1 MIPDFYRLYQILAN
15 SYKPSQISKIALP
28 SLIAQT
34 HTNFEWVVINDRSN
48 PDTRK
53 IIEELSCPF
62 ELVYKEI
69 PHATQGF
76 GLCHARN
83 QGLKLA
89 SGELITY
96 LDDDNYLEP
105 EFVAS
110 SIKFYQQHPCTYTV
124 TTQRRR
130 RDIVKNQQKVTKGA
144 SFISPDKNATI
155 EDFIC
160 QKYYIDS
167 NGFIHPRHNAPQ
179 WNPDYRIY
187 ADYEYFLQ
195 CIDRWETEQ
204 FCINPVPLVNYIQT
218 SLGIIGQS
226 TYSEW
231 VSELIQLKNSL
242 NQYPIINQTKYIEK
256 LGLLISYYQKYL
268 DKRIKAFAS

>member
-1 MIPDFYRLYQILAN
+1 MTKISIITATYNRPL
-15 SYKPSQISKIALP
+15 QISKIALP
-28 SLIAQT
+28 SLLAQT
-34 HTNFEWVVINDRSN
+34 HTDFEWVVINDGSN
-48 PDTRK
+48 SDTRQ
-53 IIEELSCPF
+53 IIKELSYPF
-62 ELVYKEI
+62 DLVYKEI

-110 SIKFYQQHPCTYTV
+110 SIKFHQQHPLCTYAV
-124 TTQRRR
+124 TTQLRR
-130 RDIVKNQQKVTKGA
+130 RDRVKNQQKVSKGT
-144 SFISPDKNATI
+144 SFISPGKNATI

-167 NGFIHPRHNAPQ
+167 NGFTHLRHNAPQ

-195 CIDRWETEQ
+195 CIDRWGIEQ

-231 VSELIQLKNSL
+231 VSELTQLKFSL

-256 LGLLISYYQKYL
+256 LNLLISYYKKFL
-268 DKRIKAFAS
+268 DKTIKAFTS